1 MNRTHDLNFQAVQP
15 QCPTHVYREFFLVRS
30 FPMGFYALSL
40 LPDDGDLLN
49 VFESRRE
56 ADAAPPQ
63 TPSANLSVF
72 FKLTGLRPVTVR
84 AGPGKYTLV
93 THGNCDF
100 NIMFCFISEAR
111 GQRYLKNTFGTR
123 MITWAQNVKPETR
136 NGNSLPSSIPP
147 AAAAA
152 INAAVSRARSDRK
165 LNERRRRKKVVS
177 TNEAVQTLRRPRA
190 LP

>member
-1 MNRTHDLNFQAVQP
+1 
-15 QCPTHVYREFFLVRS
+15 
-30 FPMGFYALSL
+30 MGFYALSL

-84 AGPGKYTLV
+84 AGHVKYTLV

-100 NIMFCFISEAR
+100 KHKVLLRQRSE
-111 GQRYLKNTFGTR
+111 GTE
-123 MITWAQNVKPETR
+123 VF
-136 NGNSLPSSIPP
+136 
-147 AAAAA
+147 
-152 INAAVSRARSDRK
+152 
-165 LNERRRRKKVVS
+165 KKHVWDADDHVGAKC
-177 TNEAVQTLRRPRA
+177 EA
-190 LP
+190 